1 MNYILE
7 FFMYC
12 GLSEFESI
20 ALMKILLASICGGLI
35 GLERE
40 IKGRP
45 AGLKTFS
52 LVCMGSTLVMIT
64 NDYIYEY
71 LSLGMSDP
79 ARMAAQV
86 ISGIGFLG
94 AGSIMVTGHNQ
105 VKGLTTAAA
114 LWVTAALGISI
125 GSGFY
130 FGGISSLIVIYITS
144 FIYRYIDRKIME
156 RSRIMRINIEGE
168 DEEFML
174 KLAEYL
180 NERQVKVLSFHRK
193 SENMWYK
200 DGTFAMIEMDFGKT
214 TLHQEVL
221 EQLRKIEG
229 LRYVEEI

>member
-1 MNYILE
+1 MDYILN
-7 FFMYC
+7 FFMSC
-12 GLSEFESI
+12 GLSEFEGT
-20 ALMKILLASICGGLI
+20 ALMKMLLASICGGLI

-40 IKGRP
+40 MKGRP

-52 LVCMGSTLVMIT
+52 LVCMGSTLIMIT
-64 NDYIYEY
+64 NDYIYEH
-71 LSLGMSDP
+71 LALGTGDP

-114 LWVTAALGISI
+114 LWVTAALGIAI

-130 FGGISSLIVIYITS
+130 FGGISGLIVIHITS

-156 RSRIMRINIEGE
+156 RSRIMRINIEGKN
-168 DEEFML
+168 EEFML
-174 KLAEYL
+174 RLANYI
-180 NERQVKVLSFHRK
+180 NERQIKVLSFQRK

-200 DGTFAMIEMDFGKT
+200 GGTSAMIEMDFGKN
-214 TLHQEVL
+214 TLHQDVL
-221 EQLRKIEG
+221 EELRKIEG
-229 LRYVEEI
+229 IRYVEEI

>member
-1 MNYILE
+1 MEGFLE
-7 FFMYC
+7 FAITC
-12 GLSEFESI
+12 GLSEFEGI
-20 ALMKILLASICGGLI
+20 ALLKLIMSSLCGGLI

-40 IKGRP
+40 MKGRP

-64 NDYIYEY
+64 NDYIFIF
-71 LSLGMSDP
+71 LSLGNGDA

-114 LWVTAALGISI
+114 LWVTAALGIAI

-130 FGGISSLIVIYITS
+130 FGGIAAMFVIYVTS
-144 FIYRYIDRKIME
+144 MVYRWLDRKIME
-156 RSRIMRINIEGE
+156 RSRIMRIYVEGE
-168 DEEFML
+168 SEEFML
-174 KLAEYL
+174 LLVDYF
-180 NERQVKVLSFHRK
+180 NRHGIKVLSLSRK
-193 SENMWYK
+193 AENKWYME
-200 DGTFAMIEMDFGKT
+200 DTSAMIELDFGKN
-214 TLHQEVL
+214 TLHQVVL
-221 EQLRKIEG
+221 EEIRQIEG